1 MTTIKVRRAGREM
14 EISISGHSGYAPSG
28 QDIVCAGISTLGQTA
43 AMMFAEMESAG
54 ELEIFT
60 SEKSAGK
67 LLLAI
72 KAYKHTKAKAAG
84 IYNFF
89 CTGARLIAGSY
100 PANVTVDDLSSEA
113 GRKTKINSL

>member
-1 MTTIKVRRAGREM
+1 MK
-14 EISISGHSGYAPSG
+14 ISISGHSGYAPSG

-54 ELEIFT
+54 DLELFT

-72 KAYKHTKAKAAG
+72 KAYKHTKQRQREY
-84 IYNFF
+84 IVSS
-89 CTGARLIAGSY
+89 ARARG
-100 PANVTVDDLSSEA
+100 LSRTA
-113 GRKTKINSL
+113 IRQM

>member
-1 MTTIKVRRAGREM
+1 M
-14 EISISGHSGYAPSG
+14 EINIAGHSEYAPSG
-28 QDIVCAGISTLGQTA
+28 QDIVCAGISALGQTA

-54 ELEIFT
+54 ELEVFT
-60 SEKSAGK
+60 TEKSAGK

-89 CTGARLIAGSY
+89 CTGARLIAGNY
-100 PANVTVDDLSSEA
+100 PTNVKFIVADDISSET
-113 GRKTKINSL
+113 GRKTKINPL

>member
-14 EISISGHSGYAPSG
+14 KISISGHSGYAPSG

-54 ELEIFT
+54 DLELFT

-84 IYNFF
+84 IYSFF
-89 CTGARLIAGSY
+89 CTGARLIADSY
-100 PANVTVDDLSSEA
+100 PANVTFIVDDDLSS
-113 GRKTKINSL
+113 